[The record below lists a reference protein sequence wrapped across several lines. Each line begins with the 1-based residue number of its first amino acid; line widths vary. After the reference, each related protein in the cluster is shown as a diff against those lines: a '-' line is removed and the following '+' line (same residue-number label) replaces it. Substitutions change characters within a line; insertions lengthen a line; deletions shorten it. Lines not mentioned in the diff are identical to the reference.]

1 MPLGYIQPT
10 DGLARELR
18 EVAHDATALAAAL
31 QTGVNF
37 ELPPTSPRSSFS
49 KSLAH
54 LRNYQ
59 MALRRVV
66 AQPLNMHAIAYLRFG
81 VNTF

>member
-37 ELPPTSPRSSFS
+37 ELPPDFPEEQLQIAG
-49 KSLAH
+49 SLA
-54 LRNYQ
+54 NYQ